1 MTETTKKRFKLKKK
15 PAPKPSKALERV
27 TKTRGNLSEEFSE
40 NLTGV
45 VDARHESV
53 VNTKTAEVESTTA
66 LARSNREVMT
76 TKYYDEND
84 KQITPEQMHLL
95 QDTVSSFY
103 ENFVVLT
110 DSQIK
115 DLQSKLPK
123 EINNSKVQV
132 GHKAVFPP
140 VLDTER
146 KKVSRGRIVQK
157 AYRLKYIESDDQRGL
172 KMPDDIEAMLSE
184 KKKSK
189 RYLEV
194 RQAKKDLVRT
204 LIALNYNDYEMIEYL
219 EIPAK
224 ELAKLKKE
232 IFFEELTIHRQMNN
246 EELFIQYKLQQME
259 VIKDLDVIIERF
271 KGSKQLTAL
280 AAAMRT
286 KSDIYNEIIN
296 KGYEFGVIEKA
307 PDKSAVIIG
316 NIDVGNAKLDVLK
329 AQLAKTNKEIEKVIK
344 SKNFLNQKDDTID
357 VETIEDDD

>member
-15 PAPKPSKALERV
+15 PAPKPSQAL
-27 TKTRGNLSEEFSE
+27 TRIRKNPGQPTDEFNE

-45 VDARHESV
+45 VKARHESV
-53 VNTKTAEVESTTA
+53 LNAKEAEVESTTA
-66 LARSNREVMT
+66 LARSNREVMS
-76 TKYYDEND
+76 TKYHDENGD
-84 KQITPEQMHLL
+84 LITPEQMRLL

-123 EINNSKVQV
+123 EINNNKVKV

-140 VLDTER
+140 ILDTER
-146 KKVSRGRIVQK
+146 KKVSRGRVVQK

-172 KMPDDIEAMLSE
+172 KMPEDVETLLTE
-184 KKKSK
+184 KRKSK
-189 RYLEV
+189 RYLEA

-219 EIPAK
+219 QVPSK

-232 IFFEELTIHRQMNN
+232 IYFEELTIHRQMTN
-246 EELFIQYKLQQME
+246 EELFVQYKLQQME

-296 KGYEFGVIEKA
+296 KGYEFGVIEKT
-307 PDKSAVIIG
+307 PDKSAVIVG
-316 NIDVGNAKLDVLK
+316 NINVANATLDDMK
-329 AQLAKTNKEIEKVIK
+329 SQLVKTNKEIEKIVK
-344 SKNFLNQKDDTID
+344 SDDFLNKPEETID
-357 VETIEDDD
+357 VDVEED